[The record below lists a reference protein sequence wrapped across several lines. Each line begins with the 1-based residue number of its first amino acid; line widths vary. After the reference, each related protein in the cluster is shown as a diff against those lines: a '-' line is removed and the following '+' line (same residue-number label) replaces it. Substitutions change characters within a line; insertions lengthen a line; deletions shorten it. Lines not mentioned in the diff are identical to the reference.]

1 MSKKLTDITEQERE
15 EFRKDIID
23 IKSSTKLTMV
33 EKSEKIKERTK
44 EILKDFSYLDLFEA
58 LKDSKI
64 RGNSKTL
71 NGILYEEALEE
82 LLKEKKKELS
92 MDEIDDVLQ
101 HFQDETNKTRKFI
114 KETTDS
120 LLTEEEIKEKS
131 KKLTEDDLNYKRL
144 AVAAKEGS
152 LSGDQ
157 KEVFENEGKKLDINQ
172 KQESLDVL
180 TKYEED
186 ISRELSNRI
195 DTDPKKL

>member
-1 MSKKLTDITEQERE
+1 MYRSLH
-15 EFRKDIID
+15 IILPFVL
-23 IKSSTKLTMV
+23 KSVPLIIPK
-33 EKSEKIKERTK
+33 KSEKIKERTK

-172 KQESLDVL
+172 KQESL
-180 TKYEED
+180 
-186 ISRELSNRI
+186 
-195 DTDPKKL
+195 

>member
-186 ISRELSNRI
+186 ISRELSSRI